1 AVLACGVSFGAMQ
14 FFVSNYIGHE
24 LTDILSAITSISVM
38 VLVPTAAL
46 HTSLLASRLP
56 ARECSLR
63 ANADEHQHYGL
74 GCLGWYRPISPPPG
88 SRIFVIE
95 PQRSSA
101 TMEHSTP
108 FARSASISV
117 LRLSHMK

>member
-1 AVLACGVSFGAMQ
+1 MDPLPQLPPTRLPGRFVLGRGFREENQLLKAAPLGA
-14 FFVSNYIGHE
+14 SYPRIH
-24 LTDILSAITSISVM
+24 
-38 VLVPTAAL
+38 LVT
-46 HTSLLASRLP
+46 ASR
-56 ARECSLR
+56 SSS
-63 ANADEHQHYGL
+63 ADEHQHYGL

-117 LRLSHMK
+117 LR